1 MIKYSVITP
10 IYNEEGNIHHLLS
23 EIHETM
29 ERMGDPW
36 ELICVDDGSTDAG
49 FDLVKEVAALFDE
62 VRFIR
67 FRRNA
72 GQSAALAAGFQAAR
86 GEFVITLDADLQNDP
101 SDIPALCAYLDRYDM
116 VTGWRVKRNDNLV
129 RRFSSRFANGVR
141 NLLLRETIKDTGC
154 GLKIMKAA
162 YLKRVK
168 MYKGM
173 HRFLPTLMK
182 LEGGRVIEVA
192 VSHRPRHAGVT
203 KYGIW
208 DRAFSGLRDL
218 MAVRWMQDRAIHFEV
233 CESNLSDE

>member
-36 ELICVDDGSTDAG
+36 ELICIDDGSTDAS

-62 VRFIR
+62 VSFIR